1 MFFYQEFEILS
12 YLKIKSNNLEKT
24 NFFAKNNELNDDTF
38 DDINFVNENA
48 IDPNYPLYS
57 IKLRITNNLMGVLYL
72 GGLEVQI
79 LP

>member
-12 YLKIKSNNLEKT
+12 YPKIKNNNLEKT
-24 NFFAKNNELNDDTF
+24 NFFAKNNELNDNTF